1 MTVGIILLNTPLFIR
16 ESKSAIGAVRAEILR
31 QAPECEMLQLTDE
44 IVIFDQSEK
53 VTESALRRGL
63 DVWNV
68 QLRKREERRAKE
80 EAVYREDI
88 YRSAA
93 WRARMT
99 AWLEGQEKKVQR
111 REEVEDGRRGR
122 DYRLRGRTGNS
133 RGSLEEEEEGD
144 TPPEEGGIAP
154 PPWSPRRHLHP
165 PRKEIP
171 LPPPLSTLNSHNTQ
185 VLLSRSL
192 YLHVQNAVFSGG
204 RVSLWRGW
212 CTRSCASRGER
223 NNRKTNIL
231 RYINRL
237 DTTSTT

>member
-1 MTVGIILLNTPLFIR
+1 M
-16 ESKSAIGAVRAEILR
+16 
-31 QAPECEMLQLTDE
+31 
-44 IVIFDQSEK
+44 
-53 VTESALRRGL
+53 
-63 DVWNV
+63 
-68 QLRKREERRAKE
+68 
-80 EAVYREDI
+80 
-88 YRSAA
+88 
-93 WRARMT
+93 
-99 AWLEGQEKKVQR
+99 
-111 REEVEDGRRGR
+111 
-122 DYRLRGRTGNS
+122 
-133 RGSLEEEEEGD
+133 EEEEEITD
-144 TPPEEGGIAP
+144 SEEEQVILEEVSRKKRRVIRPPKRVVSPP

>member
-154 PPWSPRRHLHP
+154 PPVVAETAPSSTEEGNTSPATAIDAEQPQYAGALV
-165 PRKEIP
+165 P
-171 LPPPLSTLNSHNTQ
+171 LPVSTRAERGLFRWPCKFVAGLVHPFMC
-185 VLLSRSL
+185 L
-192 YLHVQNAVFSGG
+192 AG
-204 RVSLWRGW
+204 R
-212 CTRSCASRGER
+212 A
-223 NNRKTNIL
+223 K
-231 RYINRL
+231 
-237 DTTSTT
+237 